1 MELPNL
7 YGVVKEADVKTK
19 GDGRFKASYV
29 TWAKT
34 QALLLEHA
42 PGYHFHLKNNSEGNP
57 WFQAPDGSAYLVGFF
72 TTPEGDET
80 AGTPFAVMDHKN
92 NPIQLAKVSARILTD
107 SSRRCLCLCAAMT
120 FGLCGELWA
129 NDPIEGDYK
138 NNAETT
144 SASKK
149 KTLSPV
155 KGVGSTSVCEETD
168 ESDPDAPLSTD
179 ERNGLLEK
187 LSELQKTE
195 RDVFKA
201 LLLEFATKFDTGA
214 KPVSGAIQL
223 RKHADFLATAGIRY
237 DA

>member
-1 MELPNL
+1 
-7 YGVVKEADVKTK
+7 
-19 GDGRFKASYV
+19 
-29 TWAKT
+29 
-34 QALLLEHA
+34 
-42 PGYHFHLKNNSEGNP
+42 
-57 WFQAPDGSAYLVGFF
+57 
-72 TTPEGDET
+72 
-80 AGTPFAVMDHKN
+80 
-92 NPIQLAKVSARILTD
+92 
-107 SSRRCLCLCAAMT
+107 MT

-138 NNAETT
+138 TNAETT
-144 SASKK
+144 PASKK
-149 KTLSPV
+149 KTLSPAKV
-155 KGVGSTSVCEETD
+155 IGSTSVCEETD
-168 ESDPDAPLSTD
+168 ESNPDAPLSTD

-223 RKHADFLATAGIRY
+223 RKHADFLATAGVRY